1 MINNNIFDFLLSL
14 LTTINNIGVISNIPI
29 IIMNLCYRIY
39 ILFLFL
45 ENENNKFLLYINGGI
60 QILLQLLSCD
70 SEEIQT
76 NILSA
81 LINMLSCII
90 YICYVINS
98 ERNN

>member
-1 MINNNIFDFLLSL
+1 MLS
-14 LTTINNIGVISNIPI
+14 
-29 IIMNLCYRIY
+29 YIY

-81 LINMLSCII
+81 LINMLSCMYII
-90 YICYVINS
+90 LYY
-98 ERNN
+98 